1 MPFVVHREALAG
13 LSRGGQAEA
22 NRLSETVMNILLRA
36 ALLGSIMLVTGAASA
51 APARAPE
58 LRVEPY
64 AFRLADGADLPAER
78 GTFSVP
84 EDRRDPRSRR
94 IEIGFVRFRS
104 TNPHP
109 GAPIVY
115 LAGGPGGSGVATARG
130 PRQPI
135 FLALRQVADVIALD
149 QRGVGLSNHIPP
161 CAAEHRLDPS
171 AVLSEATLTA
181 YYGETLRVCVAR
193 WRGAGV
199 AVNGYTTEQSAD
211 DLEDL
216 RRALGARRID
226 LWGISYGAH
235 LAFAMMRRHPG
246 SVGRVA
252 LASADGLSQRVKLPA
267 HVDPVFG
274 RIDRAIGGGL
284 VERMRRVYA
293 RFDADP
299 QAFTVPGQDGAGIT
313 FRADSF
319 PLRMMAGIVPKNPDG
334 IPQLAGAFAALDA
347 GQTGPIAP
355 LVWDYF
361 YRNPLTMTG
370 MPELIVL
377 ASGVSEARL
386 AEVRRQAPAS
396 LMGMA
401 LNFPM
406 PQLVGTVPGLD
417 LGDNYRREIRSSIPT
432 LLFSGDLDVR
442 TPLEEQA
449 EATARLRNL
458 HRVLVRNG
466 GHDLFEAHPDI
477 PALLVDFFSR
487 RRVTARE
494 LVLPRPSV
502 APPR

>member
-1 MPFVVHREALAG
+1 MKMLRRAAFLAS
-13 LSRGGQAEA
+13 LILFAEA
-22 NRLSETVMNILLRA
+22 AT
-36 ALLGSIMLVTGAASA
+36 AASS
-51 APARAPE
+51 RAPE
-58 LRVEPY
+58 LRLEPY
-64 AFRLADGADLPAER
+64 AFRLADGTDLAAER
-78 GTFSVP
+78 GTFTVP
-84 EDRRDPRSRR
+84 EDRNDPRSRR

-135 FLALRQVADVIALD
+135 FLALRQVADVIAFD
-149 QRGVGLSNHIPP
+149 QRGVGLSNHIPS
-161 CAAEHRLDPS
+161 CTAERRLDPS

-181 YYGETLRVCVAR
+181 YYGETLRSCVTR
-193 WRGAGV
+193 WRAAGV

-235 LAFAMMRRHPG
+235 LAFAMMRRHPR

-267 HVDPVFG
+267 NVDPVFG
-274 RIDRAIGGGL
+274 RMDRAIGGGL
-284 VERMRRVYA
+284 IERMRRVFA

-299 QAFTVPGQDGAGIT
+299 QAFTVSGENGNSTT

-334 IPQLAGAFAALDA
+334 LPQLAGAFAALDA
-347 GQTGPIAP
+347 GQTRPIAP
-355 LVWDYF
+355 LIWDYF

-377 ASGVSEARL
+377 ASGVSDARL

-396 LMGMA
+396 LIGMA

-406 PQLVGTVPGLD
+406 PQLRDAVPGLD
-417 LGDNYRREIRSSIPT
+417 LGDAYRRDIRSSLPV

-442 TPLEEQA
+442 TTLEEQA
-449 EATARLRNL
+449 VATAGLSNL
-458 HRVLVRNG
+458 HRILVRNG
-466 GHDLFEAHPDI
+466 GHDLFEAHPGI
-477 PALLVDFFSR
+477 PPLLVDFFSGR
-487 RRVTARE
+487 PVTVTE
-494 LVLPRPSV
+494 LDLPQPSL